1 MYALRWFTPGGEVNL
16 CGHATLAASF
26 ALWEEGMVGPA
37 TAIRFSTASGVL
49 TCRRDG
55 EGWVEMDFPAHAR
68 RFLPLRG
75 QIALHQ
81 ERECCILPPP
91 EPLYRCVRVV
101 APKKNADK
109 MNMPPFFFCVTGG
122 GGGGRAALICCLS

>member
-26 ALWEEGMVGPA
+26 ALWEEGMVDPA

-55 EGWVEMDFPAHAR
+55 EGWVEMDFPAQVR
-68 RFLPLRG
+68 WLLPSRADHFTPRKG
-75 QIALHQ
+75 ALHFAATKAIFYPLHSGC
-81 ERECCILPPP
+81 RATKEC
-91 EPLYRCVRVV
+91 
-101 APKKNADK
+101 
-109 MNMPPFFFCVTGG
+109 
-122 GGGGRAALICCLS
+122 